1 MYKYF
6 NIKIECFSAKYTTYN
21 KSMYTVCTNKYRTT
35 NGFIRYMKSVSPGVL
50 PLEFWYI
57 NMFNSTSSPRS
68 LNHQTSSQRFLD
80 RVIKTSVYFSTLLLF
95 I

>member
-35 NGFIRYMKSVSPGVL
+35 NGFIRYMKSFSPGVL
-50 PLEFWYI
+50 V
-57 NMFNSTSSPRS
+57 
-68 LNHQTSSQRFLD
+68 HKH
-80 RVIKTSVYFSTLLLF
+80 V
-95 I
+95 